1 MTRETKPQ
9 RLVRQLAEIE
19 ARIIEVRE
27 IFTMIIGDHRDNLVN
42 IRAGKKGR
50 PKSTHIW
57 NPQASAVEKIIELL
71 EDVGEERSPGQVG

>member
-1 MTRETKPQ
+1 
-9 RLVRQLAEIE
+9 
-19 ARIIEVRE
+19 
-27 IFTMIIGDHRDNLVN
+27 MIVGDHRDNLVN